1 MLMDY
6 LIASVIGVAG
16 MLGLLQL
23 GAEVTTLHQQSV
35 ELSVAESVL
44 RELSALADF
53 VGVGPVVSLQACT
66 DSVVSA
72 FLDTCQMLAE
82 WLALLPEYQINAS
95 AEGGLELSWR
105 RSGDDLVS
113 LRTKARPL

>member
-23 GAEVTTLHQQSV
+23 GAEVTTLHQQRV

-44 RELSALADF
+44 RELSA
-53 VGVGPVVSLQACT
+53 QASS
-66 DSVVSA
+66 DGEFSYSHRKWY
-72 FLDTCQMLAE
+72 FL
-82 WLALLPEYQINAS
+82 
-95 AEGGLELSWR
+95 LSSFR
-105 RSGDDLVS
+105 GNV
-113 LRTKARPL
+113 